1 MKAIINGVRYDTT
14 KAIEIGRSSNN
25 NAVGRG
31 DFSWWEATL
40 YKTPRSGKFFLAGA
54 GGPMSRFSR
63 SAGQNSWTGGEAIQL
78 MDEDEAR
85 EWAEQ
90 HLTVE
95 EVEAAFDIEDA

>member
-1 MKAIINGVRYDTT
+1 MKAIINGVRYNTET
-14 KAIEIGRSSNN
+14 AIEVGCSSSNEGRSNF
-25 NAVGRG
+25 A
-31 DFSWWEATL
+31 WWEATL
-40 YKTPRSGKFFLAGA
+40 YKTPRSGRFFLAGA

-95 EVEAAFDIEDA
+95 EVEAAFEIEDA